1 MYDIRCTP
9 WILKF
14 ERKITQVEAFYGPCH
29 RIFNPCKFNLHSKMI
44 CILNLFVRD
53 IPGCMTYVV
62 HPVIIVNLQLAEEA
76 ARVSYSY
83 QSFNYFLKNYCL

>member
-1 MYDIRCTP
+1 MSF
-9 WILKF
+9 ILSDGW
-14 ERKITQVEAFYGPCH
+14 KISAIMFSIKQ
-29 RIFNPCKFNLHSKMI
+29 N
-44 CILNLFVRD
+44 

-62 HPVIIVNLQLAEEA
+62 QPVIIVNLQLAEEA